1 MTYHDPDV
9 HVTITPTVAE
19 SLCDKAH
26 IWRYDGQHRLSQP
39 ERPGVPV
46 GAWYDAENERWTWAL
61 DEATRW
67 AVVKLAGMDPEWE
80 DATR

>member
-1 MTYHDPDV
+1 MSAYHDPDV
-9 HVTITPTVAE
+9 HVTMTPPVAE
-19 SLCDKAH
+19 ALCDKAR
-26 IWRYDGQHRLSQP
+26 IWQYDGQQELA
-39 ERPGVPV
+39 GVPV
-46 GAWYDAENERWTWAL
+46 GVWYDAENERWTWAL